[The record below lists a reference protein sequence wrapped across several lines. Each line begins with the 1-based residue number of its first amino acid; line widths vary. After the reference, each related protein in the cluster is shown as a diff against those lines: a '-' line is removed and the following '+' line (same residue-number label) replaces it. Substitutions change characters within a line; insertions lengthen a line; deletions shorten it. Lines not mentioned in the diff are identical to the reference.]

1 MIVVLLRILHIAV
14 ASVWLSA
21 NATFTGDVKKTLN
34 EGDPHTKLLL
44 KRAKMFEILGLPMGI
59 ATFATGFLL
68 LMQMG
73 GFGAVH
79 KGIHISLLL
88 VLLAVIVEGVMIL
101 PTWRKIADIIQSSG
115 DIEEAKKLSKKLTMF
130 TGIEHLLRTIVLV
143 LMIWKF

>member
-1 MIVVLLRILHIAV
+1 MILILLRVLHIAI

-34 EGDPHTKLLL
+34 AGEPHTQLLL

-68 LMQMG
+68 IMQMG
-73 GFGAVH
+73 GMGAVH

-88 VLLAVIVEGVMIL
+88 VLLAVVVEGAMIL
-101 PTWRKIADIIQSSG
+101 PTWRKIADIIKSSG
-115 DIEEAKKLSKKLTMF
+115 DLEEAKKLSKKLTMF
-130 TGIEHLLRTIVLV
+130 TGIEHLLRTVVLV
-143 LMIWKF
+143 LMIWK

>member
-1 MIVVLLRILHIAV
+1 MIIVLLRILHIAV

-115 DIEEAKKLSKKLTMF
+115 DIEEAKKLAKKLTMF